1 MPGETITATREQLL
15 EAVRDVDE
23 WLDSDVGLNYAN
35 QPLAHHWARI
45 TKVSEEAGEVWKA
58 LSAWTGENPRKGVCG
73 TWEELVE
80 ELADTACAAIF
91 AIQHLTKDVDRTWMY
106 VLIAAD
112 KAHQR
117 AIKAAER

>member
-1 MPGETITATREQLL
+1 MTDRPEHLL
-15 EAVRDVDE
+15 EVIRVVDD
-23 WLDSDVGLNYAN
+23 WLDSDVGLNYQN

-58 LSAWTGENPRKGVCG
+58 LSNWTGENPRRGVCG
-73 TWEELVE
+73 TWDELVE

-91 AIQHLTKDVDRTWMY
+91 AIQHLTKDAGTTWSI
-106 VLIAAD
+106 LGAAAD

-117 AIKAAER
+117 AVKP